1 MPIPEPTHH
10 LSAQA
15 STQGSIRTRKRQQ
28 RCQLS
33 PSQQKHHA
41 QALAKQIIT
50 SAEYKKS
57 RHLACYLANDGE
69 ISPHNI
75 IEHAWRMNKKVY
87 LPVLSPLKNS
97 LYFAPYNQNSR
108 MLSNRFGIEEPICP
122 PAEWKKAWQL
132 DLLLLPLVAFDEN
145 GNRMGM
151 GGGFYDRTLAYLNHF
166 QQWKKP
172 QLIGLAHEVQKENKL
187 TTQAWDV
194 PLNMVATESGIYR

>member
-15 STQGSIRTRKRQQ
+15 SAQSEIRKHKRQQ
-28 RCQLS
+28 RRQLS
-33 PSQQKHHA
+33 HSQQKHHA
-41 QALAKQIIT
+41 QTLAKQIIA

-57 RHLACYLANDGE
+57 RHLACYLENDGE

-87 LPVLSPLKNS
+87 LPVLSPLNNR
-97 LYFAPYNQNSR
+97 LYFAPYNRNSR
-108 MLSNRFGIEEPICP
+108 MLNNRFGIAEPACP
-122 PAEWKKAWQL
+122 PATWKKAWQL
-132 DLLLLPLVAFDEN
+132 DLLLLPLVAFDET

-172 QLIGLAHEVQKENKL
+172 PLIGLAHEIQKEDQL
-187 TTQAWDV
+187 TTQDWDI
-194 PLNMVATESGIYR
+194 PLNMVVTESDIYR